1 MHFTSFVVTR
11 WNSNFRQLRSI
22 MHLDPKKLEGVLRS
36 CGHENLLLTG
46 REGSQLEEVVN
57 ILAPFLEAIDVT
69 QDESCTMSV
78 FKLLTLYTI

>member
-1 MHFTSFVVTR
+1 
-11 WNSNFRQLRSI
+11 

-69 QDESCTMSV
+69 HGESCTMSV
-78 FKLLTLYTI
+78 FKLLTLYTF

>member
-1 MHFTSFVVTR
+1 
-11 WNSNFRQLRSI
+11 
-22 MHLDPKKLEGVLRS
+22 MHLDPKKLEGVLCS

-57 ILAPFLEAIDVT
+57 ILAHFLEAIDVT
-69 QDESCTMSV
+69 QGESCTMSV

>member
-1 MHFTSFVVTR
+1 MELKFS
-11 WNSNFRQLRSI
+11 RSI

-57 ILAPFLEAIDVT
+57 ILLFWKQLMLLKVSPARCQFLN
-69 QDESCTMSV
+69 C
-78 FKLLTLYTI
+78 

>member
-1 MHFTSFVVTR
+1 
-11 WNSNFRQLRSI
+11 

-46 REGSQLEEVVN
+46 REGSQLEELVN

-69 QDESCTMSV
+69 QGESLTMSV
-78 FKLLTLYTI
+78 FKLLTMYTI